1 MSIGE
6 RETRT
11 TSASSELGALDRRR
25 FLQMLGGGV
34 TILFTVGDPLTLAQ
48 TGRPREGQPEGFN
61 AYLRIGED
69 GRVTCFSGKIEMGQG
84 INTSLA
90 QMAADELGV
99 PLSSVEMVMGDTALC
114 PWDSGTFGSRSTK
127 EYGVALRQAAAE
139 ARTVLVELA
148 AERLGVTPDLLTVR
162 DGVVFRRDN
171 TGQRISFSDLAQGQ
185 KIQRRLDTTAVVEP
199 RNRRTISGQPTAR
212 TDTTVKVTG
221 EAQFTGDIRPP
232 GMLYAKILRPPAHGA
247 TLNHVDTSGAE
258 KIEGVRVIEDGDLI
272 AVLHEYPDMAE
283 KALRRVRAE
292 YDIPKPRVDNS
303 NIFEHLVDSAPEP
316 ETVVEQG
323 NIGQGRRLSVE
334 AFESRY
340 YNHYVAHAPIEPHTA
355 VAHIEGDK
363 ATVWASTQNPFRARD
378 AVADLLGLPTENV
391 RVIAPFV
398 GGGFGGKGWNL
409 QVMEAARLARLAR
422 RPVQVAWTRE
432 EEFFFDSYRPAAV
445 VNLRTGLDGGNR
457 ITFWDYDVFFA
468 GRRSSE
474 PIYDIPQYRVLSRG
488 SWRRGSEAHPFNIGA
503 WRGPASNTN
512 VFAMESQVDIMAA
525 AAGVNPLD
533 FRRAN
538 LTDQRILRVLRA
550 AAGSFARTFSR
561 APSGRGYGIACTNY
575 HGTYVAIMAEV
586 VVNKRTGQIRV
597 ERVVCAQD
605 MGEVINPKGARQQI
619 EGCITMGLGYVLSE
633 ELRFKGGEILDR
645 NFDTYQLPR
654 FSWAPEI
661 RTVLVDNPDLAP
673 QGCGEPAIT
682 PMGAVI
688 ANAVFDAVGARV
700 YELPMTPERVK
711 AAIRRA

>member
-1 MSIGE
+1 
-6 RETRT
+6 
-11 TSASSELGALDRRR
+11 
-25 FLQMLGGGV
+25 
-34 TILFTVGDPLTLAQ
+34 
-48 TGRPREGQPEGFN
+48 
-61 AYLRIGED
+61 
-69 GRVTCFSGKIEMGQG
+69 VTCFSGKIEMGQG

-99 PLSSVEMVMGDTALC
+99 TLSSVEMVMGDTALC
-114 PWDSGTFGSRSTK
+114 PWDGGTFGSRSTK

-139 ARTVLVELA
+139 ARAVLLELA
-148 AERLGVTPDLLTVR
+148 AERLGVTPDMLVVR
-162 DGVVFRRDN
+162 EGVISHRN
-171 TGQRISFSDLAQGQ
+171 NAAQRISYAEVARGQ
-185 KIQRRLDTTAVVEP
+185 KIQRLLDSTATVEP
-199 RNRRTISGQPTAR
+199 RNRHTVSGQPTAR
-212 TDTTVKVTG
+212 TDTKVKVTG
-221 EAQFTGDIRPP
+221 EAQFTGDMRPP

-272 AVLHEYPDMAE
+272 AVLHEFPDEAE

-292 YDIPKPRVDNS
+292 YDIPKPKVDNT
-303 NIFEHLVDSAPEP
+303 NVFGHLVDSAPEP
-316 ETVVEQG
+316 ELVTEQG
-323 NIGQGRRLSVE
+323 NIGQGRRLSVD
-334 AFESRY
+334 AFESSY

-355 VAHIEGDK
+355 VAQIEGNK
-363 ATVWASTQNPFRARD
+363 ATIWASTQTPFRARD
-378 AVADLLGLPTENV
+378 AVADMLGLAPESV
-391 RVIAPFV
+391 RVITPFV
-398 GGGFGGKGWNL
+398 GGGFGGKGRNQ

-457 ITFWDYDVFFA
+457 ITFWDYEVLFA

-474 PIYDIPQYRVLSRG
+474 PIYDIPHYRVLSRG
-488 SWRRGSEAHPFNIGA
+488 SWRASDDAHPFNVGA
-503 WRGPASNTN
+503 WRAPASNTN

-533 FRRAN
+533 FRQAN
-538 LTDQRILRVLRA
+538 LTDPRMRRVLGA
-550 AAGSFARTFSR
+550 AAESFARTFSR
-561 APSGRGYGIACTNY
+561 APSGRGYGVACTNY
-575 HGTYVAIMAEV
+575 HGTYVATIAEV
-586 VVNKRTGQIRV
+586 SVTKRTGQVRV

-619 EGCITMGLGYVLSE
+619 EGCVTMGLGYALSE
-633 ELRFKGGEILDR
+633 ELRFRGGEILDR

-661 RTVLVDNPDLAP
+661 RTVLVDNPELGP

-688 ANAVFDAVGARV
+688 ANAIFDAVGARV
-700 YELPMTPERVK
+700 YELPMTPDRVK
-711 AAIRRA
+711 AAIRRS